1 MESNTATSTPEPEI
15 DNGAGSP
22 EEFVEV
28 RAANEKKSEA
38 TILEETNPEETSAVS
53 IENEQNVIGE
63 AAGKQEDEPVVDES
77 ARGTAAVSYEEMMIS
92 YEEMMKQLVK
102 VLKEIN
108 ILLRDQNQSLGHE
121 NQCLSNENQRL
132 QKLQL
137 DDTWLD
143 GWNTQIFRCTD
154 CNRPFGTQTRLLD
167 HRKTWHSAGSS
178 KIENYAQAGINSNPV
193 GIDELKEI
201 FQSGDLILETTKG
214 DGSVGYVVSS
224 QVLCMTSKVF
234 LKMMGRDSLFKE
246 AIDVRRANVLG
257 FHPAVVTVED
267 DHQALEFILNVLHHR
282 HDMLP
287 KVLSF
292 PELVRIAE
300 ICDKYEL
307 QLALKPTLD
316 RFLEPYK
323 TNLTGCHYRDWL
335 LVSYVF
341 GYEDIFSQISKELV
355 LTGFWVNK
363 LRFFSAGLFSPSYS
377 LSSCTPSSITGKHYL
392 PTIVPER
399 GLMKPDKLE
408 TQRQETVDKIRNHI
422 ESVQADLSSSW
433 KCRASFNQ
441 KACEALALGHLI
453 KSVAQSRLNEDET
466 WNQSLRSISIQLKGI
481 ADLCFPAMVYN
492 GRTADAHIYCSWV
505 PELRRVVNEA
515 VNSVEGLK
523 ISDFPSCRR
532 AARFAIIGSA
542 VLTER

>member
-77 ARGTAAVSYEEMMIS
+77 ARGTAAVSDEEIRAS
-92 YEEMMKQLVK
+92 DVEKTKLLEEKAQLMD
-102 VLKEIN
+102 EIK
-108 ILLRDQNQSLGHE
+108 ILRNENQRLGHE

-132 QKLQL
+132 QKLQRG
-137 DDTWLD
+137 DTWLD

-257 FHPAVVTVED
+257 FHPAVVTVDD

-323 TNLTGCHYRDWL
+323 TNLTGGYRDWL
-335 LVSYVF
+335 LISYVF
-341 GYEDIFSQISKELV
+341 GYEDIFNQISKELV
-355 LTGFWVNK
+355 LTGFWIRNQ
-363 LRFFSAGLFSPSYS
+363 LWFFSAGLFRPSYS
-377 LSSCTPSSITGKHYL
+377 LSSCTPSSIIGTYYFA
-392 PTIVPER
+392 PTIV
-399 GLMKPDKLE
+399 
-408 TQRQETVDKIRNHI
+408 
-422 ESVQADLSSSW
+422 
-433 KCRASFNQ
+433 
-441 KACEALALGHLI
+441 
-453 KSVAQSRLNEDET
+453 
-466 WNQSLRSISIQLKGI
+466 
-481 ADLCFPAMVYN
+481 
-492 GRTADAHIYCSWV
+492 
-505 PELRRVVNEA
+505 
-515 VNSVEGLK
+515 
-523 ISDFPSCRR
+523 
-532 AARFAIIGSA
+532 
-542 VLTER
+542 

>member
-1 MESNTATSTPEPEI
+1 MDASMSTPDPVGENVDVGPE
-15 DNGAGSP
+15 NP
-22 EEFVEV
+22 
-28 RAANEKKSEA
+28 ANDSKPDDA
-38 TILEETNPEETSAVS
+38 TPVGTKPQDTSAVVTES
-53 IENEQNVIGE
+53 GSNSTV
-63 AAGKQEDEPVVDES
+63 AAEVKQDGQPVVNES
-77 ARGTAAVSYEEMMIS
+77 AFGAAVGDVRETIEPGNAEKISLLEEKNQMMD
-92 YEEMMKQLVK
+92 EEIKRLH
-102 VLKEIN
+102 KEIK
-108 ILLRDQNQSLGHE
+108 
-121 NQCLSNENQRL
+121 RL
-132 QKLQL
+132 QKIQL

-154 CNRPFGTQTRLLD
+154 CNRPFGTRTRLLD

-178 KIENYAQAGINSNPV
+178 KIENYAQAGINSKPV

-201 FQSGDLILETTKG
+201 FQSGDLILETRKMFSGT
-214 DGSVGYVVSS
+214 VGYVVSS

-246 AIDVRRANVLG
+246 AMDVRRANVLG
-257 FHPAVVTVED
+257 FQPAVVTVDD

-287 KVLSF
+287 KVLAF

-307 QLALKPTLD
+307 QLALKPILD

-323 TNLTGCHYRDWL
+323 PNLTDRHWSRPDWL

-355 LTGFWVNK
+355 LTGAWTGNQ
-363 LRFFSAGLFSPSYS
+363 LRFASAGLFGPVCP

-399 GLMKPDKLE
+399 GLMKSDKLE
-408 TQRQETVDKIRNHI
+408 TQRQETVDKIRNHV

-433 KCRASFNQ
+433 KCRASSNQ
-441 KACEALALGHLI
+441 KECEALVLGHLI
-453 KSVAQSRLNEDET
+453 KSVAQRRLNEDET
-466 WNQSLRSISIQLKGI
+466 WNQNLRSISFQFKGI
-481 ADLCFPAMVYN
+481 ADLCFPAMFYN
-492 GRTADAHIYCSWV
+492 GRTTDAHIYCSWV
-505 PELRRVVNEA
+505 PEFRRVVNEA
-515 VNSVEGLK
+515 VTSVEGLK

-542 VLTER
+542 VLTEC

>member
-1 MESNTATSTPEPEI
+1 MDASMSTPDPVGENVDVDVGP
-15 DNGAGSP
+15 
-22 EEFVEV
+22 
-28 RAANEKKSEA
+28 ANPANDSKPDDA
-38 TILEETNPEETSAVS
+38 TPVGTKPQDTSAVVTES
-53 IENEQNVIGE
+53 GSNSTV
-63 AAGKQEDEPVVDES
+63 AAEVKQDGQPVVNES
-77 ARGTAAVSYEEMMIS
+77 AFGAAVGDGKETIEPGNAEKISLLEEKNQMMDVEI
-92 YEEMMKQLVK
+92 KRLH
-102 VLKEIN
+102 KEI
-108 ILLRDQNQSLGHE
+108 
-121 NQCLSNENQRL
+121 QRL
-132 QKLQL
+132 QKIQL

-178 KIENYAQAGINSNPV
+178 KIENYAQAGINSKPV

-257 FHPAVVTVED
+257 FHPAVVTVDD
-267 DHQALEFILNVLHHR
+267 DHQTLEFILNVLHHR

-287 KVLSF
+287 KVLAF

-323 TNLTGCHYRDWL
+323 TNLTGHYRDWL

-355 LTGFWVNK
+355 LTGFWMINQLWFV
-363 LRFFSAGLFSPSYS
+363 SAALFRQSHS
-377 LSSCTPSSITGKHYL
+377 LSSCTPSSIIGTYYFA
-392 PTIVPER
+392 PTIV
-399 GLMKPDKLE
+399 
-408 TQRQETVDKIRNHI
+408 
-422 ESVQADLSSSW
+422 
-433 KCRASFNQ
+433 
-441 KACEALALGHLI
+441 
-453 KSVAQSRLNEDET
+453 
-466 WNQSLRSISIQLKGI
+466 
-481 ADLCFPAMVYN
+481 
-492 GRTADAHIYCSWV
+492 
-505 PELRRVVNEA
+505 
-515 VNSVEGLK
+515 
-523 ISDFPSCRR
+523 
-532 AARFAIIGSA
+532 
-542 VLTER
+542 

>member
-1 MESNTATSTPEPEI
+1 MDASTSTPDPVGENVDVGP
-15 DNGAGSP
+15 
-22 EEFVEV
+22 
-28 RAANEKKSEA
+28 ANPANDSKPDDA
-38 TILEETNPEETSAVS
+38 TPVGTKPQDTSAVA
-53 IENEQNVIGE
+53 IESGSNSTVAAEVKQDGQPVANESAFG
-63 AAGKQEDEPVVDES
+63 AAGGDGKETIEPGNAEKRSLLEEKAQLMDEEIK
-77 ARGTAAVSYEEMMIS
+77 R
-92 YEEMMKQLVK
+92 LH
-102 VLKEIN
+102 KEI
-108 ILLRDQNQSLGHE
+108 
-121 NQCLSNENQRL
+121 QRL
-132 QKLQL
+132 QKIQL

-257 FHPAVVTVED
+257 FHPAVVTVDD
-267 DHQALEFILNVLHHR
+267 DHQTLEFILNVLHHR

-287 KVLSF
+287 KVLAF

-323 TNLTGCHYRDWL
+323 TNLTGGYRDWL

-355 LTGFWVNK
+355 LTGFWFGNQFW
-363 LRFFSAGLFSPSYS
+363 FFSAGLFRPSYS
-377 LSSCTPSSITGKHYL
+377 LSSCTPSSIIGTYYFA
-392 PTIVPER
+392 PTIV
-399 GLMKPDKLE
+399 
-408 TQRQETVDKIRNHI
+408 
-422 ESVQADLSSSW
+422 
-433 KCRASFNQ
+433 
-441 KACEALALGHLI
+441 
-453 KSVAQSRLNEDET
+453 
-466 WNQSLRSISIQLKGI
+466 
-481 ADLCFPAMVYN
+481 
-492 GRTADAHIYCSWV
+492 
-505 PELRRVVNEA
+505 
-515 VNSVEGLK
+515 
-523 ISDFPSCRR
+523 
-532 AARFAIIGSA
+532 
-542 VLTER
+542 